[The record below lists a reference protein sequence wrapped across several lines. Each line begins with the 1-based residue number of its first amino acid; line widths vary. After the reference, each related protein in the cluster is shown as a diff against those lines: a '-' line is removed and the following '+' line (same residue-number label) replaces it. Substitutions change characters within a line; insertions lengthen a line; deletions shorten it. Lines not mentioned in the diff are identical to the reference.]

1 MPQITP
7 CPMHGVGEDSAS
19 RDDREC
25 SPRARPRDG
34 RRAGRTPDGEPQF
47 ALLFRKGDGT
57 SPGIGLAAGK
67 GATAVGLSTT
77 VLVTEPK
84 WLILPLPQSFSAE
97 PQGGL

>member
-1 MPQITP
+1 MFPT
-7 CPMHGVGEDSAS
+7 
-19 RDDREC
+19 
-25 SPRARPRDG
+25 RAPA
-34 RRAGRTPDGEPQF
+34 RRAESRQNPDGEPQF

-97 PQGGL
+97 PQGASLN